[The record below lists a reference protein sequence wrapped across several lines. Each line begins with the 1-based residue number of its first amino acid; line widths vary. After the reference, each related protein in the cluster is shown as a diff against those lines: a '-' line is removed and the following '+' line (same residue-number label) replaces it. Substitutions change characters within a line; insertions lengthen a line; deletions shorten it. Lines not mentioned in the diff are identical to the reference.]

1 VKKLL
6 AAGALIALFASPS
19 LAQTVNPRTAHQ
31 AAERQIYRADTTNGP
46 RGEVIRG
53 GEVIGQDPDPA
64 VRSQIAREW
73 ARGQAN

>member
-1 VKKLL
+1 MKKLL
-6 AAGALIALFASPS
+6 AAGAFIALFISPS
-19 LAQTVNPRTAHQ
+19 IAQTVNSRSAQTPQGQT
-31 AAERQIYRADTTNGP
+31 YREDTTNGP

-73 ARGQAN
+73 ARGQTF

>member
-1 VKKLL
+1 MKKLL

-19 LAQTVNPRTAHQ
+19 LAQTVNSRTAQQ

-73 ARGQAN
+73 SRGQKN